1 MTRRVNSQDV
11 PRYVWR
17 HAMNQETLLST
28 RVTIDREMATPY
40 RHPMTVDVL
49 LEPFL
54 TRDGIL
60 YEARLRIFGAVGDGL
75 FDEIWDSLSQKIT
88 LPDPSLQE
96 WSMSSKIGTI
106 YFSVKIDVAPEE
118 VHEAVMDFLDERHDL
133 TKFRVYDRPRDMSYL
148 KRYYAALPHLL
159 MVLRSTSRSEEAI
172 LRAVNASSFMQWLVV
187 PYLDS
192 IGKEIVNLLIEVIK
206 DESQWQ
212 EVMTYL
218 GTHGRVRFAWEES
231 LG

>member
-1 MTRRVNSQDV
+1 MTRRINCQDV

-28 RVTIDREMATPY
+28 RVTVDREMATPY

-54 TRDGIL
+54 TKDGLL

-88 LPDPSLQE
+88 LPDPSLQV
-96 WSMSSKIGTI
+96 WDTRSKDTI
-106 YFSVKIDVAPEE
+106 YFSVKIDVTPEE

-133 TKFRVYDRPRDMSYL
+133 TKFRVYHRPRDMSYL
-148 KRYYAALPHLL
+148 KRDYALLPHLL

-172 LRAVNASSFMQWLVV
+172 LRAVNASSFMRWLVI
-187 PYLDS
+187 PYLDRTAQ
-192 IGKEIVNLLIEVIK
+192 EIVNLLIEVIK

-218 GTHGRVRFAWEES
+218 GTHGRVRFAWEA
-231 LG
+231 GCR